1 MSSVEDHA
9 AYQRKLADLRRLFE
23 AGGGDDE
30 SPASKDEATREWLI
44 DSLALKRG
52 LDASDPEMRREIW
65 MWAMGK
71 MGDWDPNDPALAH
84 SAKMLRLLSANLDGS
99 TTVYADDLQLHRQ
112 REESARQ
119 AKRASNPHRKNRF
132 DEMLQRWLERDPEL
146 GPDEALGRIR
156 RQQGDGVVIEVTE
169 KDIEFYPFGDSEQKH
184 QVKKV
189 KKAGLGSRLTRIRN
203 AMKRVQ

>member
-1 MSSVEDHA
+1 MSSVEDQA
-9 AYQRKLADLRRLFE
+9 AYQRKRAELYRLFE
-23 AGGGDDE
+23 AGEGDDE
-30 SPASKDEATREWLI
+30 SPASMDG
-44 DSLALKRG
+44 ALKELIIDCVALQRDLG
-52 LDASDPEMRREIW
+52 ASDPSMRREIW
-65 MWAMGK
+65 EWASNK
-71 MGDWDPNDPALAH
+71 MGEWDPNDPALAH
-84 SAKMLRLLSANLDGS
+84 SAKMLRLLSVDLDGS

-156 RQQGDGVVIEVTE
+156 GRQGDGVVIEVTE

>member
-1 MSSVEDHA
+1 MSSAEDQA
-9 AYQRKLADLRRLFE
+9 AYQQKLAELYRLFE

-44 DSLALKRG
+44 DSLALQRG

-99 TTVYADDLQLHRQ
+99 TTAYAEDLQLHRQ

-146 GPDEALGRIR
+146 GHDEALDRIR
-156 RQQGDGVVIEVTE
+156 NEEGYGVVIEVTE
-169 KDIEFYPFGDSEQKH
+169 EDIEIYPFEDSEEKQRI
-184 QVKKV
+184 KKV
-189 KKAGLGSRLTRIRN
+189 KRSGLGSRLTRIRK
-203 AMKRVQ
+203 AMKRVR

>member
-1 MSSVEDHA
+1 MTSYEVQA
-9 AYQRKLADLRRLFE
+9 AYQRKLAELYRLFE
-23 AGGGDDE
+23 ASGEDGE
-30 SPASKDEATREWLI
+30 SPASMDEALKELI
-44 DSLALKRG
+44 IDCVALQRD
-52 LDASDPEMRREIW
+52 LDASDPSMRREIW
-65 MWAMGK
+65 EWASNK
-71 MGDWDPNDPALAH
+71 MGEWDPNDPALAH
-84 SAKMLRLLSANLDGS
+84 SAKMLRLLSVDLDGS

>member
-1 MSSVEDHA
+1 MSPVEDQA

-23 AGGGDDE
+23 ASGGGE

-99 TTVYADDLQLHRQ
+99 TTAYAEDLQLHRQ

-119 AKRASNPHRKNRF
+119 AKRASNPHRKNRL
-132 DEMLQRWLERDPEL
+132 DEMLERWVERDPEL
-146 GPDEALGRIR
+146 GHDEALDRIR
-156 RQQGDGVVIEVTE
+156 NEEGYGVVIEVTE
-169 KDIEFYPFGDSEQKH
+169 EDIEIYPFEDSEEKQ
-184 QVKKV
+184 QIKKV
-189 KKAGLGSRLTRIRN
+189 KRSGLGSRLTRIRK
-203 AMKRVQ
+203 AMKRVR